1 MSLSSHAQT
10 EKLQSSSPSP
20 TPALPDH
27 EAPGRHRSRLR
38 RQESLRLSSGLC
50 YRLISKGHKQLE
62 VFGWLIV
69 LGLMEESAERSKC
82 NNWRRSCY
90 EAGSLCIGTWNA
102 KLQINV
108 EIGDE
113 RCFGVEGEYNAMV
126 IDLLGPSL
134 EDLFNYC
141 NRKFTLKTVP
151 MLADQFCTYE
161 QQQLA
166 ANMAEFLKKY
176 IHMAASLDGL
186 SPKVPLYKVTERNE
200 HLIVSSLHSFLGMQ
214 QKLLYQCCK
223 ISYFVVA
230 QQGEEGRL
238 PPEEPPMPTIGG
250 GGPIAGNPE
259 SSPAVS
265 EAVRETFAHLSDPTP
280 DCCRFPEIAP
290 LQKEL
295 DRPQV
300 SPRR

>member
-1 MSLSSHAQT
+1 MLKTKLDAANPAIAVCPRRRLPTPSSMSLSAHAQT

-50 YRLISKGHKQLE
+50 YRLISKGHKQLK

-151 MLADQFCTYE
+151 MLADQFVATSLNSNEC
-161 QQQLA
+161 
-166 ANMAEFLKKY
+166 FLLQYSSMFIGMK
-176 IHMAASLDGL
+176 S
-186 SPKVPLYKVTERNE
+186 SVPM
-200 HLIVSSLHSFLGMQ
+200 SSNN
-214 QKLLYQCCK
+214 LLQ
-223 ISYFVVA
+223 IWLNF
-230 QQGEEGRL
+230 
-238 PPEEPPMPTIGG
+238 
-250 GGPIAGNPE
+250 
-259 SSPAVS
+259 
-265 EAVRETFAHLSDPTP
+265 
-280 DCCRFPEIAP
+280 
-290 LQKEL
+290 
-295 DRPQV
+295 
-300 SPRR
+300 